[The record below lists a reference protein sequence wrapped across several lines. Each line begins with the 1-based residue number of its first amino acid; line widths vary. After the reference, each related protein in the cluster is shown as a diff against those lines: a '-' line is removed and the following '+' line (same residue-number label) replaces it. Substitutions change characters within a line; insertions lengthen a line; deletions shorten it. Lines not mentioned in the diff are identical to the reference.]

1 MAINDALRR
10 FSRPKRAPKAAPRQE
25 PIAVGEVEKHVFDCP
40 GCGRPLANGAP
51 VCPGCGTRLIFG
63 VKAKMAM
70 GFMVAGLLAGAL
82 LGGGVMYAARPDD
95 AGGLAAVPDD
105 GAANPGASNPA
116 NVAVASPTPTPRSPA
131 DVGIPS
137 QAVGALRQTAKLD
150 ARLAAAAVELR
161 AILKRSRSTGNDIA
175 EVLRSLNADASFG
188 VGLAPAV
195 APWTDAAKLSSD
207 LGSFYRAV
215 RDSSEASLQ
224 ASVSDTK
231 AYRAAGKR
239 MVTLLAKLTALDA
252 TAAALVNAAGLAPLV
267 PPNPSA
273 PPASAAP

>member
-25 PIAVGEVEKHVFDCP
+25 PIAVGEVEHHVFNCP

-70 GFMVAGLLAGAL
+70 SFMVAGLLAGAL

-95 AGGLAAVPDD
+95 SGVAIVPDD
-105 GAANPGASNPA
+105 GASNPPSANPG
-116 NVAVASPTPTPRSPA
+116 VATVASPTPTPRTPA

-150 ARLAAAAVELR
+150 ARLAAAGVELR
-161 AILKRSRSTGNDIA
+161 VLLKSSRSTGNDIA
-175 EVLRSLNADASFG
+175 EVLRALNADASFG

-195 APWTDAAKLSSD
+195 APWTDAAKLSND

-252 TAAALVNAAGLAPLV
+252 TAASLVTAAGLAPLV
-267 PPNPSA
+267 EPKPSA